1 MTALFDAA
9 PAFAHALLHAAWQGA
24 ACALVVAIAL
34 TFLRSAATRHALA
47 LAGMFAIVVAFAVTF
62 VHYQRPLAPL
72 TSSVLPPPVRIAPLM
87 LHGSDWLA
95 LVLPL
100 VWLLGA
106 GLMLVRQLRG
116 WRAVIGLHS
125 SEAPRTARDRVDL
138 LRQRLGISRAIAVR
152 TAPTVSP
159 FTARMRHPVIWLP
172 ATWDELSS
180 DQRDALLAHE
190 LAHVRRLDWMWN
202 GLQCLA
208 EALLWF
214 HPAVHWLSRRAR
226 EDREHACD
234 DLAVATCGDPI
245 ALAEALAAL
254 ARQHAPRL
262 ALGARGGSLVQRVA
276 RLLADAPV
284 RTSRRALAGLVLMAC
299 GGTVLAAELELPR
312 DALVDLRID
321 ATAAGPLRPGTFR
334 EITAESFHGHRYYR
348 GSMDD
353 HGRVS
358 EVFVEN
364 GRVMPIDGDVRAWL
378 DELAAAKYQAAE

>member
-1 MTALFDAA
+1 MRALFDAA

-24 ACALVVAIAL
+24 ACALIVAIAL
-34 TFLRSAATRHALA
+34 SMLARRSAATRHAIA
-47 LAGMFAIVVAFAVTF
+47 LAGMLAIVVAFVVTF
-62 VHYQRPLAPL
+62 AHYQRPSAPL
-72 TSSVLPPPVRIAPLM
+72 TSNDLPPPVRGPLM

-95 LVLPL
+95 LALPL

-106 GLMLVRQLRG
+106 SLMIVRQLRG
-116 WRAVIGLHS
+116 WHAVIRLRS
-125 SEAPRTARDRVDL
+125 AEAPRAARDRVEL
-138 LRQRLGISRAIAVR
+138 LRHRLGISRAVAVR

-172 ATWDELSS
+172 AAWDELSS
-180 DQRDALLAHE
+180 AQHDALLAHE
-190 LAHVRRLDWMWN
+190 LAHVRRFDWVWN
-202 GLQCLA
+202 GLQGIA

-254 ARQHAPRL
+254 ARHRAPRL

-276 RLLADAPV
+276 RLLVGAPV
-284 RTSRRALAGLVLMAC
+284 RISRRAVGGLVLMAC

-348 GSMDD
+348 GSMDQR
-353 HGRVS
+353 GQLS

-378 DELAAAKYQAAE
+378 DELAAAKYQ